1 VGKLWGLFR
10 KGLQG
15 TDRLSL
21 VIAGEVRV
29 LECHTDIFVPHKG
42 LYRWQIDATHDQPT
56 RKGVAQVMEG
66 KIRHTR
72 LAYRTCKHR
81 LE

>member
-1 VGKLWGLFR
+1 MGKLWGLFR

-42 LYRWQIDATHDQPT
+42 LYRWQILMGKAPKAGQF
-56 RKGVAQVMEG
+56 GVGPV
-66 KIRHTR
+66 R
-72 LAYRTCKHR
+72 
-81 LE
+81 